1 MCQVSRLC
9 ARGIQWAIS
18 ALVFCV
24 LGSQAILHAQSGDVG
39 TGEVSAFGGGVFG
52 LGTHPAVGGSSGIS
66 FSKYGIGLIEV
77 AFSPIGEN
85 TLRHRTGPSP
95 ESSRLFDFNGSFH
108 IRIPVRRRWAPYG
121 IVGGGLLFDSFRVIP
136 TRPPEN
142 ESGMPAPPSPV
153 IAVDE
158 LNFGFH
164 TGAGVRYYIREDWG
178 IRPEFKVIISNR
190 TYTRFTIG
198 IFVNVS
204 SDWL

>member
-1 MCQVSRLC
+1 M
-9 ARGIQWAIS
+9 
-18 ALVFCV
+18 
-24 LGSQAILHAQSGDVG
+24 
-39 TGEVSAFGGGVFG
+39 
-52 LGTHPAVGGSSGIS
+52 VGGSSGVS

-77 AFSPIGEN
+77 AFSPLGEN
-85 TLRHRTGPSP
+85 TLRHRTGPSA
-95 ESSRLFDFNGSFH
+95 ENSRLFDFNGSFH

-136 TRPPEN
+136 TLPPDN
-142 ESGMPAPPSPV
+142 GGTGMPVPPSPT
-153 IAVDE
+153 IAVE
-158 LNFGFH
+158 EFNFGFH
-164 TGAGVRYYIREDWG
+164 TGAGLRYYIREDWG